1 MSEGVAGASGFGSN
15 WTSYHG
21 NKEDTGLDAAGTT
34 LLPSRAAWTS
44 PTLDGQLFGEPLVAD
59 GRVVAA
65 TENDTVYVMAADS
78 GHILWSRHLATAV
91 PSNDLPCGDI
101 SPEVGITGTPVVDL
115 ARHEIFVVADE
126 LVKGPAASGGV
137 EASHHLFGLDLF
149 TGTIELDEAAMP
161 NAGEDQLAQLQRP
174 GLTLDDG
181 SVVIAYGQNAG
192 DCPGPNGPAHGY
204 VVAISETGG
213 PLHYFQIGSGQDR
226 GAVWMGGSAP
236 VVDPQGNVYVAS
248 ADGYDLGAG
257 QPYDDS
263 DAVLEL
269 SPTMQLESL
278 FYPSDWQQLSAQDKD
293 LGTGN
298 PVLVDGF
305 VFQIGKTDD
314 AYLLHQGH
322 LGGEEGEL
330 ASMPLCSGDP
340 DGGRAV
346 EGSVVYVPCPNGVT
360 AVKVSTKPPYM
371 TQLWTDDDG
380 AAGAPIIAGGLIW
393 TIGGDNAVHGLNPA
407 NGHEVTSISF
417 GGHANHFPTPAVGDG
432 LLLLAG
438 TDQVI
443 AYMGP
448 AGLPPPPALSPGY
461 WMVASD
467 GGVFNFGDARFF
479 GSLGAVHL
487 NKPVVGI
494 ASTPDGRGYWLVASD
509 GGVFNFGD
517 ARFFG
522 SLGAVHLNKP
532 VVGIAS
538 TPDGRG
544 YWLVASDGGVFSFGD
559 ARFFGSVGGVHLNKP
574 VVGMA
579 STRDGR
585 GYWLVASDGG
595 VFNFGDARFSGSLG
609 NIHLNAP
616 IVSEAA
622 STVSTGYWMVA
633 ADGGVFGFGD
643 ARFFGSMGGVPL
655 NRPIVA
661 MARSAD
667 AAGYWLV
674 ASDGGVFNFGD
685 AHFSGSLGNFH
696 LNAPIVGTAAAP

>member
-1 MSEGVAGASGFGSN
+1 M
-15 WTSYHG
+15 
-21 NKEDTGLDAAGTT
+21 
-34 LLPSRAAWTS
+34 
-44 PTLDGQLFGEPLVAD
+44 AD

-91 PSNDLPCGDI
+91 PSGDLPCGDI
-101 SPEVGITGTPVVDL
+101 SPEVGITGTPVIDL

-126 LVKGPAASGGV
+126 LVNGPAASGGV

-149 TGTIELDEAAMP
+149 TGTIELDEEAMP

-204 VVAISETGG
+204 VVAIPETGG
-213 PLHYFQIGSGQDR
+213 PLRYFQIGSGQDR

-305 VFQIGKTDD
+305 VFQVGKTDN

-346 EGSVVYVPCPNGVT
+346 DGSVVYVPCPNGVT
-360 AVKVSTKPPYM
+360 AVKVSTTPPYM

-407 NGHEVTSISF
+407 NGHEVTSIPF

-432 LLLLAG
+432 LLLLPG

-448 AGLPPPPALSPGY
+448 AGLPPPPPPFFTVRPGSATDIAVGANGSV
-461 WMVASD
+461 WVVGTNPVP
-467 GGVFNFGDARFF
+467 GGYGIYHWNGK
-479 GSLGAVHL
+479 GWGAVAGGAVTIAVDPAGNPWVTNSAHHIYHHTPTGWAL
-487 NKPVVGI
+487 YPGSATDIAVGANGSVWVVGTNPV
-494 ASTPDGRGYWLVASD
+494 AGGYGIYHWN
-509 GGVFNFGD
+509 GKGW
-517 ARFFG
+517 
-522 SLGAVHLNKP
+522 GAVAGGAVTIAVDPAGNPWVTNSAHHIYHHTPTGWALYPGSATDIAVGANGSVW
-532 VVGIAS
+532 VVGTNPVA
-538 TPDGRG
+538 GG
-544 YWLVASDGGVFSFGD
+544 YGIYHWNGKGWGAVAGGAV
-559 ARFFGSVGGVHLNKP
+559 
-574 VVGMA
+574 
-579 STRDGR
+579 T
-585 GYWLVASDGG
+585 
-595 VFNFGDARFSGSLG
+595 
-609 NIHLNAP
+609 I
-616 IVSEAA
+616 
-622 STVSTGYWMVA
+622 A
-633 ADGGVFGFGD
+633 ADPAGNPWVTNSAHHVF
-643 ARFFGSMGGVPL
+643 
-655 NRPIVA
+655 
-661 MARSAD
+661 
-667 AAGYWLV
+667 
-674 ASDGGVFNFGD
+674 
-685 AHFSGSLGNFH
+685 AH
-696 LNAPIVGTAAAP
+696 